1 MEVLKTN
8 DLLIG
13 YGNKA
18 ILPPINITLNEGDLV
33 ALIGPN
39 GAGKSTLF
47 KTLTAHIKQIE
58 GNIEL
63 MGKDL
68 SNYSSKEKARLIGLV
83 LTSRPDDMFLTV
95 YDVVASGRSPYT
107 NYFGKIKKE
116 DEIIIHESLEIV
128 GINNLKNRYFETLSD
143 GEKQKV
149 MIAKT
154 IAQNTPII
162 FMDEPTAFIDY
173 PSKIELF
180 SLMKMLTKERNK
192 TIIFSS
198 HDLELLLRYTDDLW
212 LLSKGK
218 ELISGKK
225 SELMDKGFIKEYFN
239 LKEDINI

>member
-18 ILPPINITLNEGDLV
+18 ILPPINITLKEGDLV

-58 GNIEL
+58 GNIGL

-107 NYFGKIKKE
+107 NCFGKIKKE

>member
-1 MEVLKTN
+1 MQVLQTK

-13 YGNKA
+13 YKGKA
-18 ILPPINITLNEGDLV
+18 ILPPINVSLNTGDLI

-47 KTLTAHIKQIE
+47 KTLTAHIKPI
-58 GNIEL
+58 GGSVKLFGKEL
-63 MGKDL
+63 FEFTPEER
-68 SNYSSKEKARLIGLV
+68 STLIGLV
-83 LTSRPDDMFLTV
+83 LTDRPDDLFLKV

-107 NYFGKIKKE
+107 NFFGKLNDE
-116 DEIIIHESLEIV
+116 DEKVIIESLDIV
-128 GINNLKNRYFETLSD
+128 GVNHLIDRYFNTLSD

-149 MIAKT
+149 MIAKA

-180 SLMKMLTKERNK
+180 SLMNNLAKERNK

-198 HDLELLLRYTDDLW
+198 HDLELLLRYTDELW
-212 LLSKGK
+212 IVSKNK
-218 ELISGKK
+218 ELIAGNKDV
-225 SELMDKGFIKEYFN
+225 LLHDKVIKEYFN
-239 LKEDINI
+239 LKDDIII